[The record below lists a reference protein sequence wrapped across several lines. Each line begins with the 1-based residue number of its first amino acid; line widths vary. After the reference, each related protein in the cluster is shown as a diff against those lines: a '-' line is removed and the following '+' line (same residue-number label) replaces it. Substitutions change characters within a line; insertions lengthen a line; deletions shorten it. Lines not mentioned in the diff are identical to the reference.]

1 MVASDD
7 INGIAITS
15 DGPEFLMFELANMT
29 PGPIFNK
36 MFDDCA
42 AGNLVRQDLLDYL
55 TRGCW
60 SQDPRGNDDRSISI
74 LAKTVLE
81 EKHE

>member
-1 MVASDD
+1 MY
-7 INGIAITS
+7 
-15 DGPEFLMFELANMT
+15 ELANMT

-42 AGNLVRQDLLDYL
+42 ASSLTRQDLLNYL

-60 SQDPRGNDDRSISI
+60 SQDPRGSDDRS
-74 LAKTVLE
+74 LVVFTANHE
-81 EKHE
+81 EEFE